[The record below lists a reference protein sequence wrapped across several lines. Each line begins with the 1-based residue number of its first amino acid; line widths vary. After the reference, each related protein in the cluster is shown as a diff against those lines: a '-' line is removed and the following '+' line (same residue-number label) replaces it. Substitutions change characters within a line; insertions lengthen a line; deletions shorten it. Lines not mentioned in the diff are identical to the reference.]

1 MIIMAVQMIQEVVI
15 GALIIPVEMEEDSG
29 VMMILTV
36 DITSRIMEVD
46 LLGVALEV
54 VVGDQVHIQVCIYV
68 RMFVCLY
75 IRDMSLCVCMRP
87 RLVYIS

>member
-1 MIIMAVQMIQEVVI
+1 MIIIAVQMVQEVVT

-29 VMMILTV
+29 VMMTLAV

-54 VVGDQVHIQVCIYV
+54 VVGNRVYIQVCMYV
-68 RMFVCLY
+68 RSSVCLF
-75 IRDMSLCVCMRP
+75 
-87 RLVYIS
+87 VYILETCPFVWTASVV